1 MDLKRLFRSVELFEG
16 LTQEEID
23 QILKLCDE
31 KVYKKGDLLTVEG
44 EVGEDLQIIIK
55 GDVEVILEN
64 KYQSQKVVVTL
75 GAGQLIGE
83 MSLVDRGLRS
93 ASVRAI
99 QDPTIVQIIR
109 SYDFRKLCEQNNH
122 IGYLVMLNLAADLS
136 FKLRHRHLN
145 ESKGN

>member
-1 MDLKRLFRSVELFEG
+1 MELTDVIRGVDLFEG
-16 LTQEEID
+16 LTNTEYDTIVSICKQREY
-23 QILKLCDE
+23 C
-31 KVYKKGDLLTVEG
+31 KGEVIAVEG
-44 EVGEDLQIIIK
+44 EIGEELYIVMDVTIEILVNRDNKSPKIVVHLGVGQI
-55 GDVEVILEN
+55 
-64 KYQSQKVVVTL
+64 
-75 GAGQLIGE
+75 IGE

-109 SYDFRKLCEQNNH
+109 SSDFRKLCEQNNH